1 MKLFKLSILG
11 SLLVGLLTFSACSD
25 DDAPP
30 AENEEE
36 VIDQV
41 SLIFTPNGGAP
52 LTFTAEGA
60 GGVNFTIPTISLDA
74 NTTYTMAVEVRNT
87 AEGENITEEIDAE
100 AEEHMFFY
108 GWTNGLFSDP
118 SGDGNIGANNRSDD
132 VNYNDQDANGQPVG
146 LSTTWTTGDAST
158 GEFRIILKHQP
169 DIKTSTSSSND
180 GESDIDLVWDIE
192 IQ

>member
-1 MKLFKLSILG
+1 MKTFKFSILA
-11 SLLVGLLTFSACSD
+11 SLIIGLFSLSACSD

-41 SLIFTPNGGAP
+41 TLIFTPTGGAP
-52 LTFTAEGA
+52 LTFSAEGE

-74 NTTYTMAVEVRNT
+74 NTEYALSVEVRNT

-118 SGDGNIGANNRSDD
+118 SGDGNIGPNSRSDD
-132 VNYNDQDANGQPVG
+132 VNYNDQDANGYPVG
-146 LSTTWTTGDAST
+146 LSTTWTTGDAAT
-158 GEFRIILKHQP
+158 GEFRLILKHQP
-169 DIKTSTSSSND
+169 DIKTATSTSND

>member
-1 MKLFKLSILG
+1 MKTFKFSILA
-11 SLLVGLLTFSACSD
+11 SLIIGLLSLSACSD

-41 SLIFTPNGGAP
+41 TLIFTPTGGTP
-52 LTFTAEGA
+52 LTFNAEGE
-60 GGVNFTIPTISLDA
+60 GGVNFTIPTIMLDA
-74 NTTYTMAVEVRNT
+74 NTEYALSVEVRNT
-87 AEGENITEEIDAE
+87 AEGENITEEIEEED
-100 AEEHMFFY
+100 EEHMFFY

-118 SGDGNIGANNRSDD
+118 SGDGNIGPNSRSDD
-132 VNYNDQDANGQPVG
+132 VNYNDQDANGYPVG
-146 LSTTWTTGDAST
+146 LSTTWATSDAAT

-169 DIKTSTSSSND
+169 DIKTATSTSND